1 MAASPT
7 LIEYPRR
14 AAQLRLV
21 VLMTSLSAMSYFNR
35 TIMSI
40 AGPGIMKEFGISETE
55 MGTVYSSFLLSYT
68 ICMGLGGALADRF
81 GARRTL
87 FLAGLCASGL
97 TALTALCGPAGL
109 GAYFGVVTAFIA
121 VRFLFGIA
129 SSPLYPSTARI
140 SSDQIEPSSQSSVQA
155 IVMAGAAV
163 GAAISPV
170 LFSRLIGWI
179 GWRASFL
186 VAAVATAAL
195 MLAWWF
201 TVPND
206 APRGHKRV
214 STRGAW
220 RKLLTDRD
228 LLLLTSGYFMLNYF
242 EYIFFY
248 WIYYY
253 FGEIR
258 KMGAQMGALA
268 TTVMFVSMAIMSP
281 LGGWLSDRV
290 GRRLGRG
297 MGRRSVSM
305 AGMALSAVLLFWGA
319 SGVGVAATVTLL
331 ALALGCC
338 TMAEGPFWATAID
351 LGRDQAGAAGG
362 IMNTGGNVGGM
373 LAPVITPLI
382 AIRFG
387 WAGGLYFASFL
398 VLVGV
403 VTWLGVNPER
413 DARAES
419 SPAT

>member
-1 MAASPT
+1 MAASST
-7 LIEYPRR
+7 LTVYPPR
-14 AAQLRLV
+14 AAQIRLV
-21 VLMTSLSAMSYFNR
+21 VLMTALSAMSYFNR
-35 TIMSI
+35 TILSI
-40 AGPGIMKEFGISETE
+40 AGPGIMKEFAISETS

-87 FLAGLCASGL
+87 FVAGLCASGF
-97 TALTALCGPAGL
+97 TALTAMCGPAGL

-121 VRFLFGIA
+121 VRLLFGVA

-140 SSDQIEPSSQSSVQA
+140 SSDQIQPSSQSSVQA

-170 LFSRLIGWI
+170 LFSRLIRWI
-179 GWRASFL
+179 GWRSSFL
-186 VAAVATAAL
+186 VAAAATLSL
-195 MLAWWF
+195 MLAWWL

-214 STRGAW
+214 STPAAW
-220 RKLLTDRD
+220 GRLLTDRD
-228 LLLLTSGYFMLNYF
+228 LLMLTSGYFMLNYF

-258 KMGAQMGALA
+258 KMGADMGALA
-268 TTVMFVSMAIMSP
+268 TSIMFVSMAVMSP

-290 GRRLGRG
+290 GQWLGRR

-305 AGMALSAVLLFWGA
+305 AGMALSAVLLFLGA
-319 SGVGVAATVTLL
+319 SGLSVSATVTLL

-338 TMAEGPFWATAID
+338 TMAEGPYWATAID
-351 LGRDQAGAAGG
+351 LGRDQAGASCG

-387 WAGGLYFASFL
+387 WAGALYFASFL

-403 VTWLGVNPER
+403 VTWLCVNPER
-413 DARAES
+413 RAQPGNA
-419 SPAT
+419 PAA

>member
-1 MAASPT
+1 MAASSVLT
-7 LIEYPRR
+7 AYPPR
-14 AAQLRLV
+14 AAQIRLV
-21 VLMTSLSAMSYFNR
+21 ALMVALSAMSYFNR

-68 ICMGLGGALADRF
+68 IFMGLGGALADRF

-87 FLAGLCASGL
+87 FLAGICASGF
-97 TALTALCGPAGL
+97 TALTAMCGPAGL
-109 GAYFGVVTAFIA
+109 GAYFGVVTALIT
-121 VRFLFGIA
+121 VRFLFGVVT
-129 SSPLYPSTARI
+129 SPLYPSTARI
-140 SSDQIEPSSQSSVQA
+140 SSDQIPPSSQSSVQA
-155 IVMAGAAV
+155 IIMAGAAV

-186 VAAVATAAL
+186 LAAAVTLCL
-195 MLAWWF
+195 MMAWF
-201 TVPND
+201 FIVPDD
-206 APRGHKRV
+206 APRGPKRL
-214 STRGAW
+214 STRAAW
-220 RKLLTDRD
+220 GKLLTDRD
-228 LLLLTSGYFMLNYF
+228 LLVLTSGYFMLNYF

-258 KMGAQMGALA
+258 KMGTEMGALA
-268 TTVMFVSMAIMSP
+268 TSVMFVSMAIMSP

-290 GRRLGRG
+290 GRRLGIAR
-297 MGRRSVSM
+297 GRRLVSM
-305 AGMALSAVLLFWGA
+305 TGMTLSAVLLFWGA
-319 SGVGVAATVTLL
+319 SGVGVAATVVLL

-338 TMAEGPFWATAID
+338 TMAEGPYWATAID
-351 LGRDQAGAAGG
+351 LGGDQAGASCG
-362 IMNTGGNVGGM
+362 ILNTGGNIGGI

-403 VTWLGVNPER
+403 ATWLWVNPER
-413 DARAES
+413 RAT
-419 SPAT
+419 AG

>member
-1 MAASPT
+1 MHKN
-7 LIEYPRR
+7 
-14 AAQLRLV
+14 QVRLV
-21 VLMTSLSAMSYFNR
+21 VLMTALSAMSYFNR

-68 ICMGLGGALADRF
+68 IFMGLGGALADRF

-87 FLAGLCASGL
+87 FLAGLCASGF

-109 GAYFGVVTAFIA
+109 GAYFGVVTALIT
-121 VRFLFGIA
+121 VRFLFGVA
-129 SSPLYPSTARI
+129 TSPLYPSTARI
-140 SSDQIEPSSQSSVQA
+140 SSDQIEPGSQSSVQA
-155 IVMAGAAV
+155 IIMAGAAV

-179 GWRASFL
+179 GWRPSFL
-186 VAAVATAAL
+186 LAAAVTLAL
-195 MLAWWF
+195 MFAWF
-201 TVPND
+201 FIVPDD
-206 APRGHKRV
+206 APREPKRL
-214 STRGAW
+214 SARAAW
-220 RKLLTDRD
+220 GKLLTDRD
-228 LLLLTSGYFMLNYF
+228 LLVLTSGYFMLNYF

-258 KMGAQMGALA
+258 KMGVEMAALA
-268 TTVMFVSMAIMSP
+268 TTIMFVSMAVMSP
-281 LGGWLSDRV
+281 LGGWMSDRV
-290 GRRLGRG
+290 GKRIGRR

-319 SGVGVAATVTLL
+319 SGVGVAATVALL

-338 TMAEGPFWATAID
+338 TMAEGPYWATAID
-351 LGRDQAGAAGG
+351 LGGDQAGASCG
-362 IMNTGGNVGGM
+362 ILNMGGNIGGM

-403 VTWLGVNPER
+403 ATWLWVNPER
-413 DARAES
+413 HS
-419 SPAT
+419 QPATAE